1 MRLVTNPGTN
11 MSPSVIAA
19 HNIEMLPQQ
28 IVVDDVHHDT
38 RAGVRQEVV
47 DQWIAQAKVHP
58 YVLGTSAAEFAGH
71 LSRLGADDPEL
82 LVIMSSRKIIQSFA
96 ACTTASKTL
105 AQHPKWTHLQIRIVD
120 TGTTDIGAGL
130 AATYAA
136 EAIAA
141 GFSLDEVFHLCEQF
155 SAATTVAMAIQN
167 MDNLV
172 KGGRASFLKMWAA
185 KFLGVRPIIAFADG
199 QLEPVRRYKV
209 KSDPVVALR
218 DWVLESTEASAGG
231 RLWVAASHGGVPE
244 QAEALVVDLES
255 RADVCHRLVLPTVPS
270 IHLHGGPGSIM
281 VAITDLERLDWLPG
295 AASGRASTAR

>member
-11 MSPSVIAA
+11 MSPSVIAE
-19 HNIEMLPQQ
+19 HNIEVLPQH

-38 RAGVRQEVV
+38 RAGVVQETV
-47 DQWIAQAKVHP
+47 DQWVAQAKVHP
-58 YVLGTSAAEFAGH
+58 YVLGTSAAQFAGH
-71 LSRLGADDPEL
+71 LSRLGAEDPEL
-82 LVIMSSRKIIQSFA
+82 LVIMSSRKIIQSFT

-105 AQHPKWTHLQIRIVD
+105 AQHPKWKHLQIRIVD
-120 TGTTDIGAGL
+120 TGTTDVGAGL

-141 GFSLDEVFHLCEQF
+141 GLSLDEVFHLCEQF
-155 SAATTVAMAIQN
+155 SAATRVAIAIQE

-185 KFLGVRPIIAFADG
+185 KFLGVRPIVAFADG
-199 QLEPVRRYKV
+199 QLEPARRYKV
-209 KSDPVVALR
+209 KSDPVAALR
-218 DWVLESTEASAGG
+218 DWVLEEVEPSAGG
-231 RLWVAASHGGVPE
+231 RVWVAASHGGVPE

-255 RADVCHRLVLPTVPS
+255 RLDVRRRLVAPTVPS

-281 VAITDLERLDWLPG
+281 VAVTDVERLDWIPG
-295 AASGRASTAR
+295 EPTERASTGR